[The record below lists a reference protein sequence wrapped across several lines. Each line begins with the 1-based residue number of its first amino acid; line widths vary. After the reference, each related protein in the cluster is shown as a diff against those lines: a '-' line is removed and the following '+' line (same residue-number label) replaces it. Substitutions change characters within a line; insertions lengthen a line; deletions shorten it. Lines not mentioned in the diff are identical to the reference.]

1 VLDHWDG
8 LIVVL
13 LLLPPGSTG
22 FAVCL
27 TRLWMGSFASTSAL
41 LWSRFSRSNEREP
54 FCRRHWRA
62 TATNRLTLPVAT
74 GLQDA
79 REGAPSSPASPM
91 GLPLSADDTIVREQ
105 QQQGAGALKSH
116 HDSTDHHQTNL
127 TRRGLLLQL
136 LSVCL
141 FSVMGVFLKFA
152 AHYDI
157 PSSELVFL
165 RATFQGV
172 FVVAGLCLFRA
183 DGALHQG
190 ALGTRLIYYPFGGSA
205 YCIQVVLVR
214 GIVGA
219 AGFCFAYY
227 TLSVLDIGDAVATLS
242 LYPIPTVL
250 LGRFLL
256 QEEISVLQ
264 LTSVVLSVGGAVLIA
279 QPSVLFGGAN
289 ESSSSSGRILGYVSG
304 VLGSVM
310 AAGVVTLIR
319 KAGLIGAHTLQLLF
333 SWVFFGVLFSGLGAF
348 VQRWKAPPN
357 GTCWWY
363 ILCMS
368 VFGSMAHVLLNYAGR
383 LVPAGASSIMR
394 STNIVWAYLWEVV
407 IFHVHPGLLTWCG
420 VFLIGTS
427 LVMVALQQ
435 VFAERS
441 GKGAATVSQ
450 EDETSV
456 GSDDDADQD
465 DDVELSAFAFVS
477 NDGNR
482 YVMVH
487 GSDETNEVLDSQ
499 VAKYLS

>member
-1 VLDHWDG
+1 M
-8 LIVVL
+8 
-13 LLLPPGSTG
+13 S
-22 FAVCL
+22 
-27 TRLWMGSFASTSAL
+27 
-41 LWSRFSRSNEREP
+41 
-54 FCRRHWRA
+54 
-62 TATNRLTLPVAT
+62 
-74 GLQDA
+74 
-79 REGAPSSPASPM
+79 
-91 GLPLSADDTIVREQ
+91 LPLSADETIVREQ
-105 QQQGAGALKSH
+105 QQQNAGALASQ
-116 HDSTDHHQTNL
+116 HDSTDHHQTTK

-152 AHYDI
+152 AQYDI
-157 PSSELVFL
+157 PSSELVFM

-190 ALGTRLIYYPFGGSA
+190 AMGTRLVYYPFGGSA
-205 YCIQVVLVR
+205 YCIQVVVVR

-256 QEEISVLQ
+256 QEEIGVLQ
-264 LTSVVLSVGGAVLIA
+264 LSSVVLSVGGAVLIA
-279 QPSVLFGGAN
+279 QPSVLFGGAK
-289 ESSSSSGRILGYVSG
+289 ESSSSSTGHIWGFVSG
-304 VLGSVM
+304 MLGSVM

-333 SWVFFGVLFSGLGAF
+333 SWVFFGVLFSGLGAL
-348 VQRWKAPPN
+348 VQPWKAPPN
-357 GTCWWY
+357 WTCWWY

-368 VFGSMAHVLLNYAGR
+368 VFGSLAHVLLNYAGR

-407 IFHVHPGLLTWCG
+407 IFHVNPGQLTWCG
-420 VFLIGTS
+420 VLLIGMS
-427 LVMVALQQ
+427 LVMVAFQQ
-435 VFAERS
+435 IVAERS
-441 GKGAATVSQ
+441 GKGAAMVSQ
-450 EDETSV
+450 EDETSD
-456 GSDDDADQD
+456 GSD
-465 DDVELSAFAFVS
+465 DDVELPAFALGS
-477 NDGNR
+477 KDGNR

-487 GSDETNEVLDSQ
+487 GSDETNEVQDSHL
-499 VAKYLS
+499 AKYLS